1 MNYSPTETEPI
12 YLSALDGI
20 ILQVHQSLNRS
31 DDGIMRITKVMG
43 ALLLGLLTATLG
55 ACGARVESRGNLLDP
70 ELVADISNARISKQE
85 ILEILGSPSSANTFG
100 KDTWYYISERTET
113 VAFFAPEVKERQ
125 VLIINFDEKG
135 TMQSLEYKDLTDGR
149 QLALV
154 ERVTPTFGQEL
165 TVIQQILGNFQRFN
179 KNKK

>member
-1 MNYSPTETEPI
+1 MNYSPTGSELI

-31 DDGIMRITKVMG
+31 DDGIMRITKVTA
-43 ALLLGLLTATLG
+43 ALLLGVLTATLG

-70 ELVADISNARISKQE
+70 ELVADISNAGISKQE
-85 ILEILGSPSSANTFG
+85 ILEILGSPSSVNTFG

-125 VLIINFDEKG
+125 VLIINFDGKG
-135 TMQSLEYKDLTDGR
+135 AMQSLEYKDLKDGR

-154 ERVTPTFGQEL
+154 ERSTPTFGQEL

-179 KNKK
+179 KNKQ